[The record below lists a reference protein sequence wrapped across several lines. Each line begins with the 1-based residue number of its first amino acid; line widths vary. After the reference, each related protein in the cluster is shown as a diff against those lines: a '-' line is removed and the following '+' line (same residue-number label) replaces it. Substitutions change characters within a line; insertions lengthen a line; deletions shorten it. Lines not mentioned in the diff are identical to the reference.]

1 MMIDGHRPHCQMS
14 VGAELGSWEDGSSN
28 TAGWQPEDDDLG
40 EVLRWV
46 HLVMT
51 IVYVSDAIWYICP
64 FCLLKIFFF
73 LQGAEVIQK
82 MTGSFHPPLFPVA
95 ASIVFEL
102 KIWRQNSIQI
112 CWESWW
118 SHGSPLHKVQTSV
131 KYATIHL
138 CFCQMSCVKVWWLLY
153 SICLCLTMY
162 ICVSNENPEAP
173 RWRAVMWSTGK
184 LTCVIL

>member
-40 EVLRWV
+40 EVLRWL

-51 IVYVSDAIWYICP
+51 IVYVNDFNLIYLSYLFTPDI
-64 FCLLKIFFF
+64 LFF
-73 LQGAEVIQK
+73 QGAEAIQK

-102 KIWRQNSIQI
+102 KIWRQYRFKYVGNRDDLMD
-112 CWESWW
+112 
-118 SHGSPLHKVQTSV
+118 LHCTRCKPQ
-131 KYATIHL
+131 
-138 CFCQMSCVKVWWLLY
+138 
-153 SICLCLTMY
+153 
-162 ICVSNENPEAP
+162 
-173 RWRAVMWSTGK
+173 
-184 LTCVIL
+184 